1 MTPWCRRPI
10 LTGALAFLAA
20 LAGLVGLLGL
30 SGCAVLAPPPL
41 APLLHDALFGDPP
54 RPAEA
59 DAAMAV
65 DDAMRHYVRGV
76 LATAA
81 REKGRPRALAD
92 ALFARGELQLSYD
105 DSATR
110 NAAQAFAARAGNCLS
125 LVLMTAALAH
135 EMGLDVAYQSARLDE
150 SFSRSG
156 ELLLSAG
163 HVNLV
168 LAPRFSYWR
177 RYDARH
183 GGDPDA
189 MQIDFLPPELVRGL
203 RSVPISEQR
212 VLAMYMNNRAV
223 ESLQRAP
230 PAVSYAWAREALQL
244 DPGFWPAYN
253 TLGVVYQRAGHLVPA
268 AAVYRLALAQD
279 PDNLPAMANLA
290 QVLVA
295 LGRHAEAAVWQA
307 RRLALEPQAP
317 FHFLSLGEA
326 ALARGD
332 LAEAE
337 RLLDR
342 ERGVTGTSHELA
354 FLSAQLHAARG
365 DRAAAQ
371 LALGE
376 AVAHSGTPRQRQV
389 YADKLARLRVPAGP

>member
-1 MTPWCRRPI
+1 MTPWCRRSI
-10 LTGALAFLAA
+10 LAFAAWAA
-20 LAGLVGLLGL
+20 LLGLLGLAGL
-30 SGCAVLAPPPL
+30 SGCATPAAPSP
-41 APLLHDALFGDPP
+41 APLLQDALFGDPAA
-54 RPAEA
+54 PAEA
-59 DAAMAV
+59 AAAMAV
-65 DDAMRHYVRGV
+65 DDTMRQYVHDV
-76 LATAA
+76 LATAV

-92 ALFARGELQLSYD
+92 ALFARGELQLHYD
-105 DSATR
+105 DSHTR

-150 SFSRSG
+150 SISRSG
-156 ELLLSAG
+156 ALLLYAG

-168 LAPRFSYWR
+168 LAPRFSHWR
-177 RYDARH
+177 RYDARSF
-183 GGDPDA
+183 GDPDA
-189 MQIDFLPPELVRGL
+189 LQIDFLPPEQVRGL

-230 PAVSYAWAREALQL
+230 AAVSYAWAREALRL
-244 DPGFWPAYN
+244 DAGFWPAYN
-253 TLGVVYQRAGHLVPA
+253 TLGVVYQRAGHLLAA
-268 AAVYRLALAQD
+268 AAVYRHTLAQD

-295 LGRHAEAAVWQA
+295 LGRPDEAAPWQA
-307 RRLALEPQAP
+307 RRQALEPQAP
-317 FHFLSLGEA
+317 FHLLGLAEA

-342 ERGVTGTSHELA
+342 ERGVTGSSHELA
-354 FLSAQLHAARG
+354 FLSARLQAARG
-365 DRAAAQ
+365 DRAQAQ
-371 LALGE
+371 QALGE
-376 AVAHSGTPRQRQV
+376 AMDRSSTPRQRQV
-389 YADKLARLRVPAGP
+389 YADKLARLRVPASP